1 MSGTEVEGAA
11 PGSQLTAEEVEDR
24 VMDKIPTLT
33 TEELEE
39 ICTLV
44 NIQVDTMR
52 GKKSELRK
60 TLLKVLCGDDT
71 MADILA
77 IHTRLY
83 PDGEEDAV
91 DENNEDEQTNNNDVK
106 IEEEVD
112 QRLNRQETLT
122 SVPNSAENKKTNN
135 TSRREPLPT
144 TNSQRSELIQIS
156 RHRLRD
162 LKLPGMIGGEGENA
176 LSFCSLEFE
185 IRKARNLGYS
195 DEEIVAA
202 VIPKV
207 ADREM
212 RTLLEMEE
220 EINLDEM
227 MDMLKS
233 TSEEVRDSGTVFADF
248 SNTSQGEHDPTEK
261 ISTFITRL
269 HRLRKEIETLGK
281 AEGVSYSA
289 DMLMKRGFRVLIDG
303 IRDEGIRNALRE
315 RCGGNYRLTKAQLLK
330 HAAEVVAQEKERKA
344 RLFGKQ
350 GEKKVQFVDRVPV
363 DVNAV
368 AEGGVENAAKKK
380 EKLNPFVKIE
390 ELRSDMTTQLNEIK
404 NMVIAHNN
412 RNENLP
418 QNDVMA
424 QLNEIRNMMASQNI
438 QNDTPGNDNR
448 SRRRPYKRCPQC
460 IADNKNTC
468 GHCWKC
474 GSGAHKQQACPEN
487 E

>member
-1 MSGTEVEGAA
+1 MSGTEVEETAA
-11 PGSQLTAEEVEDR
+11 GSELNAEQVEDR

-33 TEELEE
+33 AGELEE

-52 GKKSELRK
+52 GKKSELRR
-60 TLLKVLCGDDT
+60 TLLKHLCGDDT
-71 MADILA
+71 MADLLA
-77 IHTRLY
+77 IHTRLF
-83 PDGEEDAV
+83 PDGDAGNEDN
-91 DENNEDEQTNNNDVK
+91 DGEQPINNEVKVETDTVQQNQPSLEATRPVPNPLNNN
-106 IEEEVD
+106 
-112 QRLNRQETLT
+112 NTT
-122 SVPNSAENKKTNN
+122 S
-135 TSRREPLPT
+135 TSRRET
-144 TNSQRSELIQIS
+144 TPITPATNPQRSEMVQIS

-185 IRKARNLGYS
+185 VRKARNLGYR
-195 DEEIVAA
+195 DEEICAA
-202 VIPKV
+202 IIPKV

-220 EINLDEM
+220 EIDLDEM
-227 MDMLKS
+227 LDMLKS

-315 RCGGNYRLTKAQLLK
+315 RCGGDYKLTKAQLLK

-344 RLFGKQ
+344 RLFGKP
-350 GEKKVQFVDRVPV
+350 GDKKQV

-368 AEGGVENAAKKK
+368 TDGTGENAARKK

-404 NMVIAHNN
+404 NMVMAHNN
-412 RNENLP
+412 RNDNTP
-418 QNDVMA
+418 PNDVMA
-424 QLNEIRNMMASQNI
+424 QLNEIRNMMANHNI
-438 QNDTPGNDNR
+438 QTDTPAADNR
-448 SRRRPYKRCPQC
+448 RRRPYKRCPQC
-460 IADNKNTC
+460 IADNRNTC

-474 GSGAHKQQACPEN
+474 GSGTHKQQECTEN